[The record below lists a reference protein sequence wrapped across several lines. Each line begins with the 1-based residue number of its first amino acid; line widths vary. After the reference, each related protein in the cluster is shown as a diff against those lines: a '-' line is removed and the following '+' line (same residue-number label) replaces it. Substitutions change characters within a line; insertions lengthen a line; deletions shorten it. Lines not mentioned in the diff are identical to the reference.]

1 MYGDH
6 MEKKILYFEK
16 TGPENTDKLL
26 QLAKERA
33 DELGISD
40 LVVATTHGGTALRA
54 LEAFASLGLNLVAVT
69 ISEGYKDR
77 GWCITEQ
84 ERRKLEEKGIKVLT
98 ATHTLGDG
106 VASAFAEKY
115 GGKPLEEVVRDAFYR
130 FGQGM
135 KVCVETVLMAA
146 DAGMIS
152 MDGEVMAIGGTS
164 SGADTCIVVKPAY
177 SRNFFDL
184 EIREIVTKPRSNAPE
199 S

>member
-1 MYGDH
+1 
-6 MEKKILYFEK
+6 MEKKIIYFEK

-54 LEAFASLGLNLVAVT
+54 LEVFASPGLNLVAVT

-84 ERRKLEEKGIKVLT
+84 ERRGLEEKGIKVLT

-106 VASAFAEKY
+106 VALAFAEKY

-135 KVCVETVLMAA
+135 KVCVEIVLMAA
-146 DAGMIS
+146 DAGMVS
-152 MDGEVMAIGGTS
+152 MDGEVMVIGGTS
-164 SGADTCIVVKPAY
+164 SGADTCIVVKPTY
-177 SRNFFDL
+177 SRKFFDL
-184 EIREIVTKPRSNAPE
+184 EIREIVTKPRSNVPE
-199 S
+199 A

>member
-1 MYGDH
+1 
-6 MEKKILYFEK
+6 MEKKIIYFEK

-54 LEAFASLGLNLVAVT
+54 LEVFASPGLNLVAVT

-84 ERRKLEEKGIKVLT
+84 ERRRLEEKGIKVLT

-135 KVCVETVLMAA
+135 KVCVEIVLMAA
-146 DAGMIS
+146 DAGMVS
-152 MDGEVMAIGGTS
+152 MDGEVMVIGGTS
-164 SGADTCIVVKPAY
+164 SGADTCIVVKPTY
-177 SRNFFDL
+177 SRKFFDL
-184 EIREIVTKPRSNAPE
+184 EIREIVTKPRSNVPE
-199 S
+199 A

>member
-1 MYGDH
+1 

-16 TGPENTDKLL
+16 SGPENTDKLL

-54 LEAFASLGLNLVAVT
+54 FEAFASPGLNLVAVT

-84 ERRKLEEKGIKVLT
+84 ERRRLEEKGIKVLT

-177 SRNFFDL
+177 SMKFFDL

>member
-1 MYGDH
+1 MYGDQ

-16 TGPENTDKLL
+16 PGPENTDKLL

-33 DELGISD
+33 DELGITD

-54 LEAFASLGLNLVAVT
+54 FEAFASPGLNLVAVT

-84 ERRKLEEKGIKVLT
+84 ERRILEEKGIKVLT

-115 GGKPLEEVVRDAFYR
+115 RWR
-130 FGQGM
+130 RW
-135 KVCVETVLMAA
+135 
-146 DAGMIS
+146 S
-152 MDGEVMAIGGTS
+152 GTPS
-164 SGADTCIVVKPAY
+164 TGSGRA
-177 SRNFFDL
+177 
-184 EIREIVTKPRSNAPE
+184 
-199 S
+199 

>member
-33 DELGISD
+33 DELGITD

-54 LEAFASLGLNLVAVT
+54 LEAFASTGLNLVAVT

-84 ERRKLEEKGIKVLT
+84 ERRKLEENGIKVLT

-115 GGKPLEEVVRDAFYR
+115 GGKPLEEVVRDAFYG

-177 SRNFFDL
+177 SRKFFDL
-184 EIREIVTKPRSNAPE
+184 EIREIVTKPRGNVPE